1 MTSKVHPYQ
10 QHPRYKVNAVSS
22 SFEDIIS
29 SNETSKQSASNLI
42 SSSSFS

>member
-1 MTSKVHPYQ
+1 MTSKIHPYK

-29 SNETSKQSASNLI
+29 SNETSKQSDDNLI
-42 SSSSFS
+42 PSSSFS